1 MDYGSSRRTMPTYT
15 FRSNDTIPQGAIH
28 PVALELRVLA
38 SLEDAQQDGVAVQ
51 YDWTTAD
58 VGSDDAGE
66 YVILDIQ
73 WPAGMG
79 FAEARPY
86 IDARSAAP
94 RVGTECVRTS
104 RPRWSPYH

>member
-79 FAEARPY
+79 FAEARQY
-86 IDARSAAP
+86 IDAHYVTIRS
-94 RVGTECVRTS
+94 EEHTS
-104 RPRWSPYH
+104 ELQSLMSI